1 MRLLSCMII
10 TWFFAMPAQAGFP
23 DPEPVPGQS
32 VGADLMVNMV
42 LEGAQVEPDIAL
54 RPDGSLIV
62 VWRQGSGGIRGRLI
76 DRSGTPL
83 GADFNVSDEGI
94 RPKVG
99 VTDTGFVVIIDMTTY
114 IAFVLL
120 DANGNDIGGE
130 GLNVTF
136 PSNSINP
143 DLARL
148 ADGSFVVVW
157 TTSSSPHDNS
167 DYSIRA
173 RALSSAGQPVGD
185 EIGFDLRPSILIR

>member
-1 MRLLSCMII
+1 M
-10 TWFFAMPAQAGFP
+10 
-23 DPEPVPGQS
+23 
-32 VGADLMVNMV
+32 
-42 LEGAQVEPDIAL
+42 
-54 RPDGSLIV
+54 
-62 VWRQGSGGIRGRLI
+62 WRQGSGGIRGRLI

-157 TTSSSPHDNS
+157 TASSSPHDNS

-185 EIGFDLRPSILIR
+185 EIGINLVTAGRQEFAAVAASKSSGFLVVWQSGNEIRSRRFT